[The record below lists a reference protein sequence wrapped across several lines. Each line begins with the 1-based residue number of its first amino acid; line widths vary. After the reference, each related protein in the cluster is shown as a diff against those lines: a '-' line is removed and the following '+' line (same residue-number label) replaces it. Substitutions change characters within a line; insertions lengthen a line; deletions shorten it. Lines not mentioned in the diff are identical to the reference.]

1 VESDIQARD
10 TASIA
15 SAMPRPGQKVTM
27 SIEVWVLIRVL
38 QMMQKRVSHLTFQ
51 ASVLEGSPELMAPKV

>member
-1 VESDIQARD
+1 
-10 TASIA
+10 
-15 SAMPRPGQKVTM
+15 M